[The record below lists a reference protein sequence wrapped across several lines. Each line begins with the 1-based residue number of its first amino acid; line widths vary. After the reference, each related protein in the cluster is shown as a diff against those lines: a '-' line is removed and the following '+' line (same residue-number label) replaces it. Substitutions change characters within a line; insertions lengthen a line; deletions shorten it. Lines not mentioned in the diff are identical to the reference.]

1 MHIVVHK
8 NTFTQTYWDSALY
21 KKNKKKLKK
30 TITFFTSTLILVFT
44 MSFAQ
49 TALKEYKV
57 GHIFSV
63 SLPDY
68 MSKTTGLNTSASIQF
83 KNTIKDVYG
92 FVIED
97 IKEELQLVEINYSS
111 LNEFYE
117 DFIKDFAKDEEKRN
131 VSEPQSKKSGGTNF
145 MECDVSY
152 YDKESKIEIY
162 YFVGLAET
170 PSAYYKILCWSTLE
184 NKDKFKTD
192 FQKTLYSL
200 KD

>member
-1 MHIVVHK
+1 M
-8 NTFTQTYWDSALY
+8 
-21 KKNKKKLKK
+21 KKKAA
-30 TITFFTSTLILVFT
+30 FFTSSLVLVITLN
-44 MSFAQ
+44 FAQ
-49 TALKEYKV
+49 SSVKEYKV
-57 GHIFSV
+57 GHIFNIV
-63 SLPDY
+63 LPDY

-92 FVIED
+92 FVIQD
-97 IKEELQLVEINYSS
+97 NKEELRLAELSYTS

-117 DFIKDFAKDEEKRN
+117 DFIKDFVKDEEKRN
-131 VSEPQSKKSGGTNF
+131 VSKPQSKKTGETNF

-152 YDKESKIEIY
+152 YDKDSKIEIY
-162 YFVGLAET
+162 YFIGLVET
-170 PSAYYKILCWSTLE
+170 PSAFYKILCWSTLE